1 MAEIRSFP
9 VVRHLRAEPT
19 SHIVFFKRGKKKR
32 SGAGLAFWFAPLGA
46 SLAEVPL
53 EDRDL
58 AFVVTARSA
67 DFQEVSANG
76 VVAVRTS
83 DPELLASRIDFSI
96 DAATGRFRG
105 DPIDKLASVVVQRA
119 QELAA
124 GYLGHHPLAAL
135 LDGGADDLRE
145 AIASGLA
152 TDRSLVTLGL
162 EVIATRILSVKPSAE
177 LEKALQMPARERI
190 QQAADE
196 ATFARRALAVDKER
210 AIQENELANKI
221 AIARREEELIAQRGQ
236 NERKRVID
244 DSEARRI
251 GAEGS
256 ARDARVQA
264 EAAADG
270 IRVTE
275 QAKVL
280 AERERMEIYKTL
292 PSSALL
298 GLAARELA
306 ANLHTIEH
314 LSLAPDSFGP
324 LLQRV
329 LGAQA
334 KHLEQIAE

>member
-9 VVRHLRAEPT
+9 IVRHLRAEPT
-19 SHIVFFKRGKKKR
+19 SHIVFFKRGRKKK

-76 VVAVRTS
+76 VIAVRTA

-96 DAATGRFRG
+96 DAVTGRFRG

-124 GYLGHHPLAAL
+124 GYLGRFALAAL
-135 LDGGADDLRE
+135 LDGGADDLRA
-145 AIASGLA
+145 AIAGGLASDRGLA
-152 TDRSLVTLGL
+152 TLGI

-190 QQAADE
+190 QQSADE

-210 AIQENELANKI
+210 AIEENELANKI
-221 AIARREEELIAQRGQ
+221 AIAKREEELIAQRGQ

-244 DSEARRI
+244 ESEARRI
-251 GAEGS
+251 TAEGV

-275 QAKVL
+275 EAKVL
-280 AERERMEIYKTL
+280 AERERMDIYKTL

-334 KHLEQIAE
+334 KHLEHADS

>member
-1 MAEIRSFP
+1 MAEIQSFR

-58 AFVVTARSA
+58 AFVVGTRSA
-67 DFQEVSANG
+67 DFQEVNCNG
-76 VVAVRTS
+76 VVVVRTT

-96 DAATGRFRG
+96 DAATGRFRN
-105 DPIDKLASVVVQRA
+105 DPIDKLAAVVVQRA

-124 GYLGHHPLAAL
+124 GYLGRQPLGAL
-135 LDGGADDLRE
+135 LDGGADGLRE
-145 AIASGLA
+145 AVSKGLSEDKGLA
-152 TDRSLVTLGL
+152 SLGL
-162 EVIATRILSVKPSAE
+162 EVIATRILSIKPSAE

-190 QQAADE
+190 QQVADE

-221 AIARREEELIAQRGQ
+221 AIARREEELIAQRGA
-236 NERKRVID
+236 NERKRVVD
-244 DSEARRI
+244 ESEARRI
-251 GAEGS
+251 TAEGA

-270 IRVTE
+270 IRGTE
-275 QAKVL
+275 DAKVE

-306 ANLHTIEH
+306 TNLHSIEH
-314 LSLAPDSFGP
+314 LSFTPDSFGP

-334 KHLEQIAE
+334 KHLEKE